1 MRRGGARGRHTCAEK
16 AGSRLLEGGMMEHD
30 VRRFLGEDRGSP
42 FTTVA
47 REVNPALTSTE
58 HRTSLMSQNT
68 LCLSHFPVSH

>member
-1 MRRGGARGRHTCAEK
+1 MT
-16 AGSRLLEGGMMEHD
+16 EHD
-30 VRRFLGEDRGSP
+30 VRRFLGEDHGSP